1 MEMDRTKYF
10 EPKTYLNILLELG
23 VALQVSFLHLTEI
36 GAGASWY
43 SILGPEGPLD
53 FRSNYIQTCLALS
66 MMGSLSVSSE
76 DDYWIASMIKVGVP
90 KEINYYVVPNTL
102 SYNYDFFFECKYC
115 FFQSCIK
122 GGFVGLSYAFGVFI
136 CAGGMSNLPPSKV
149 IYQNTF

>member
-1 MEMDRTKYF
+1 MEMDRSKYF

-90 KEINYYVVPNTL
+90 KEINYYVPNTL
-102 SYNYDFFFECKYC
+102 SYN
-115 FFQSCIK
+115 
-122 GGFVGLSYAFGVFI
+122 
-136 CAGGMSNLPPSKV
+136 
-149 IYQNTF
+149 

>member
-1 MEMDRTKYF
+1 MEMDRSKYF

-66 MMGSLSVSSE
+66 IMGSLSVSYE
-76 DDYWIASMIKVGVP
+76 DDYWITSMIKVGVLSQ
-90 KEINYYVVPNTL
+90 KRSTTKHLSIGSYFLNTTIV
-102 SYNYDFFFECKYC
+102 
-115 FFQSCIK
+115 FQSCIK

>member
-1 MEMDRTKYF
+1 M
-10 EPKTYLNILLELG
+10 
-23 VALQVSFLHLTEI
+23 SFLHLTEI

-66 MMGSLSVSSE
+66 IMGSLSVSSE
-76 DDYWIASMIKVGVP
+76 DDYWITSMIKVCYP
-90 KEINYYVVPNTL
+90 KRDQIKYRVTSSFL
-102 SYNYDFFFECKYC
+102 SSTFV
-115 FFQSCIK
+115 FQSCFK

-149 IYQNTF
+149 IPKYFENAIQKRSMLDQKVSLFSRD